1 MSRNILKVGL
11 LTIFLLIS
19 FWIGCNQEKT
29 SDDAIIKKPKLSEMI
44 ENFNLNSYYAGATFA
59 ASEFVSAGCKKLA
72 LSAAYTDEEFAVMM
86 EPTKLA
92 TTQYNLPFYVEKDF
106 LTTPLFSSDLTKNK
120 TVIFIA
126 QNQKVLDDYFALKK
140 LKQQAI
146 DEGRLQEVEIEI
158 AWEFGKLLSYSDEY
172 ITQLI
177 SEHTN

>member
-1 MSRNILKVGL
+1 MSRIIIKIGV
-11 LTIFLLIS
+11 LTIFLLNS

-29 SDDAIIKKPKLSEMI
+29 TDDAIIKKPKLSEMI
-44 ENFNLNSYYAGATFA
+44 ENFNLHSYYAGATFA

-72 LSAAYTDEEFAVMM
+72 LSAAYTEEELAVMM

-92 TTQYNLPFYVEKDF
+92 TTKYNLPFYVEKDF
-106 LTTPLFSSDLTKNK
+106 LTTPLFSTDLTKNK

-146 DEGRLQEVEIEI
+146 DEGRLEEVEIEI
-158 AWEFGKLLSYSDEY
+158 AWKFGKLLSYSDEY
-172 ITQLI
+172 ISQLI